1 LDQGDLLRH
10 AVEVL
15 EQMDIT
21 YMVVGSIASG
31 AHGEPRM
38 THDIDIVVKLQ
49 RDDVYPLCAAFPSP
63 DFYISPDA
71 VRQAI
76 HNGGMFNVIH
86 GSSGNKIDFMIAGT
100 DMWGRTQIA
109 RRERKELIEGSA
121 IYVARPEDII
131 LSKLRYYQ
139 QGESEKHLRDIAGI
153 LRVSGDE
160 VDRAYIDQWANELE
174 VNEIWQA
181 VQRRVERPD

>member
-1 LDQGDLLRH
+1 
-10 AVEVL
+10 
-15 EQMDIT
+15 
-21 YMVVGSIASG
+21 
-31 AHGEPRM
+31 
-38 THDIDIVVKLQ
+38 
-49 RDDVYPLCAAFPSP
+49 
-63 DFYISPDA
+63 
-71 VRQAI
+71 
-76 HNGGMFNVIH
+76 
-86 GSSGNKIDFMIAGT
+86 MIAGT

-121 IYVARPEDII
+121 VYVARPEDII